1 MKSGSYLPWRLA
13 WNVFSTD
20 LLARFFVS
28 KVIAIAHA
36 ASVFKLLTCLGP
48 RLKVKPI
55 KSSTASSNCFLHEA
69 WIKILILSF
78 LIDQVSLRDNDSFV
92 VIIITAYLL
101 CPDNFK
107 TLGVVLL
114 FARPR
119 SVHVDTRAGSPGLL
133 RTVRARP

>member
-1 MKSGSYLPWRLA
+1 M
-13 WNVFSTD
+13 FSTD

-36 ASVFKLLTCLGP
+36 ASVFELLTCLGL

-69 WIKILILSF
+69 WIKLLS
-78 LIDQVSLRDNDSFV
+78 LSLLMVQVSLRFV

-101 CPDNFK
+101 CPDNLK

-114 FARPR
+114 FAGPR
-119 SVHVDTRAGSPGLL
+119 SVNVYTGAGSPGLL
-133 RTVRARP
+133 RTVGARP

>member
-1 MKSGSYLPWRLA
+1 M
-13 WNVFSTD
+13 FSTD

-36 ASVFKLLTCLGP
+36 ASVFELLTCLGL

-55 KSSTASSNCFLHEA
+55 KSSTASSNCFLHQA
-69 WIKILILSF
+69 WIKLLS
-78 LIDQVSLRDNDSFV
+78 LLMVQVSLRFV

-101 CPDNFK
+101 CPDNLK

-114 FARPR
+114 FAGPR
-119 SVHVDTRAGSPGLL
+119 SVNVYTGAGSPGLL
-133 RTVRARP
+133 RTVGARP